1 MLKTAKK
8 IGFFAFLLISL
19 LLISR
24 DVKADI
30 DEGEV
35 IHIGDNVTARLNK
48 KGVLTIS
55 GKGDMWNDTDDTNV
69 YYNKW
74 FNNKRNRIYKVVIKR
89 GVTTIGR
96 RAFSYMENIQS
107 VSIPD
112 TVNYIDTY
120 AFLKTTS
127 LKSIKIPA
135 NVKKIGI
142 QSFYESGIKRCS
154 IGKGLGEIDD
164 FAFSHCYR
172 LKSIS
177 IPSGTRAIGMGAFAE
192 SGLKTVKIGDDVREI
207 KKNAF
212 PVVKATVYS
221 QNIILGENAFEPLT
235 IFYAYKG
242 SSIDQYAAMNGHII
256 NYLKDKN
263 DKSKEPAKINGVR
276 VSSLSKGFRVRFNR
290 VNGAR
295 GYEIRYAANSALL
308 DASKTIT
315 IANIYNV
322 TGLEGGKAYY
332 VKVRAYT
339 IVKGKKIYGKY
350 SKIVKCKTK
359 K

>member
-142 QSFYESGIKRCS
+142 QSFYESGIKSCS

-164 FAFSHCYR
+164 FASHQEVMMR
-172 LKSIS
+172 R
-177 IPSGTRAIGMGAFAE
+177 TME
-192 SGLKTVKIGDDVREI
+192 GLSQG
-207 KKNAF
+207 NF
-212 PVVKATVYS
+212 P
-221 QNIILGENAFEPLT
+221 NLII
-235 IFYAYKG
+235 
-242 SSIDQYAAMNGHII
+242 ID
-256 NYLKDKN
+256 
-263 DKSKEPAKINGVR
+263 
-276 VSSLSKGFRVRFNR
+276 
-290 VNGAR
+290 
-295 GYEIRYAANSALL
+295 
-308 DASKTIT
+308 
-315 IANIYNV
+315 
-322 TGLEGGKAYY
+322 GGK
-332 VKVRAYT
+332 
-339 IVKGKKIYGKY
+339 
-350 SKIVKCKTK
+350 
-359 K
+359 

>member
-8 IGFFAFLLISL
+8 IGFFAFLLVSL

-120 AFLKTTS
+120 AFLNQE
-127 LKSIKIPA
+127 LKAVLSVRDL
-135 NVKKIGI
+135 VKSMILLSRIVIG
-142 QSFYESGIKRCS
+142 
-154 IGKGLGEIDD
+154 
-164 FAFSHCYR
+164 
-172 LKSIS
+172 
-177 IPSGTRAIGMGAFAE
+177 
-192 SGLKTVKIGDDVREI
+192 
-207 KKNAF
+207 
-212 PVVKATVYS
+212 
-221 QNIILGENAFEPLT
+221 
-235 IFYAYKG
+235 
-242 SSIDQYAAMNGHII
+242 
-256 NYLKDKN
+256 
-263 DKSKEPAKINGVR
+263 
-276 VSSLSKGFRVRFNR
+276 
-290 VNGAR
+290 
-295 GYEIRYAANSALL
+295 
-308 DASKTIT
+308 
-315 IANIYNV
+315 
-322 TGLEGGKAYY
+322 
-332 VKVRAYT
+332 
-339 IVKGKKIYGKY
+339 
-350 SKIVKCKTK
+350 
-359 K
+359 

>member
-112 TVNYIDTY
+112 TVNYIDTC
-120 AFLKTTS
+120 
-127 LKSIKIPA
+127 
-135 NVKKIGI
+135 
-142 QSFYESGIKRCS
+142 QC
-154 IGKGLGEIDD
+154 
-164 FAFSHCYR
+164 
-172 LKSIS
+172 
-177 IPSGTRAIGMGAFAE
+177 
-192 SGLKTVKIGDDVREI
+192 
-207 KKNAF
+207 
-212 PVVKATVYS
+212 
-221 QNIILGENAFEPLT
+221 
-235 IFYAYKG
+235 
-242 SSIDQYAAMNGHII
+242 
-256 NYLKDKN
+256 
-263 DKSKEPAKINGVR
+263 
-276 VSSLSKGFRVRFNR
+276 
-290 VNGAR
+290 
-295 GYEIRYAANSALL
+295 
-308 DASKTIT
+308 
-315 IANIYNV
+315 
-322 TGLEGGKAYY
+322 
-332 VKVRAYT
+332 
-339 IVKGKKIYGKY
+339 
-350 SKIVKCKTK
+350 
-359 K
+359 